1 MFVSHPSGRAP
12 SAVLTDTEVAG
23 VAWFDLLNPA
33 EEERLLA
40 QRLTGLRMP
49 TRPEIEEIESSSRVY
64 TEGDT
69 FYLSTPLVRRIGDVS
84 FLASVGFV
92 LSRDRL
98 VTIRYTDYTVFETV
112 SGRVAG
118 SAVPQAGSDIMVL
131 LLEAIIDRI
140 ADLLEMCG
148 HDLDSISRRV
158 FQARDGSGNNIDRKL
173 RNLLVEVGS
182 KADLVSGVRDSLL
195 GLQRVIVYLGEHHPC
210 VNGERFSTQLAL
222 LVRDIASLSDYDGQL
237 NTKVQFLLDAT
248 LGFINIEQNN
258 GIKILTVVSIVGIP
272 PTLIASI
279 YGMNF
284 KDIPELSWS
293 FGYWY
298 ALGLMGLTIVLPM
311 IWFWRKGWLGSR

>member
-1 MFVSHPSGRAP
+1 MFVSHPSGQAP
-12 SAVLTDTEVAG
+12 SAASIDVEVAG
-23 VAWFDLLNPA
+23 IAWFDLLNPT

-40 QRLTGLRMP
+40 QQLTGLRMP
-49 TRPEIEEIESSSRVY
+49 TRAEIEEIESSSRVY
-64 TEGDT
+64 TEGDN
-69 FYLSTPLVRRIGDVS
+69 FYLSTPLVRRTGETS
-84 FLASVGFV
+84 FSAPVGFV

-98 VTIRYTDYTVFETV
+98 VTIRYTDYAVFETV
-112 SGRVAG
+112 GERVAK
-118 SAVPQAGSDIMVL
+118 STVPQAGSDIMLL

-148 HDLDSISRRV
+148 HDLDNISKRV
-158 FQARDGSGNNIDRKL
+158 FQAQDGSGNNIDRKL
-173 RNLLVEVGS
+173 RGLLMEVGS
-182 KADLVSGVRDSLL
+182 KADLVSGIRDSLL
-195 GLQRVIVYLGEHHPC
+195 GLQRVIAYLGEHHPC
-210 VNGERFSTQLAL
+210 VDRERFSAQLAL
-222 LVRDIASLSDYDGQL
+222 LVRDIASLNDYDGQL

-284 KDIPELSWS
+284 KNIPELNWS

-298 ALGLMGLTIVLPM
+298 ALGLMSLTILVPM
-311 IWFWRKGWLGSR
+311 IWFWRKGWLSSS